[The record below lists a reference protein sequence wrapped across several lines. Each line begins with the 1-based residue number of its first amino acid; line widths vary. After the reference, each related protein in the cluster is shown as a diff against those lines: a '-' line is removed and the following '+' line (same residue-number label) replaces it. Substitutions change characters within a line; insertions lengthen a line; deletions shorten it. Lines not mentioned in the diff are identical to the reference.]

1 MRGVMILLVMPVAL
15 IADVGRVFRPAGE
28 PGLKTRPTYQA
39 TQPSQAPLAGLFNEQ
54 QGPVVNYRG
63 YAFADCAAS
72 APAVRVVALQGVV
85 PEGIPKTPPRPSIE
99 ILVNAPLDKA
109 VGQQFTVE
117 SKAAAGGAVVSS
129 CPVVGDCSPA
139 GNGTVAVVSKA
150 DDGTIVAEFRAKWAI
165 GAPRAGRF
173 TVAWRQSENTCG

>member
-1 MRGVMILLVMPVAL
+1 MRGVIFPSMILVAL
-15 IADVGRVFRPAGE
+15 SADAGRFFRPAGE
-28 PGLKTRPTYQA
+28 PGLKTWPTYQA
-39 TQPSQAPLAGLFNEQ
+39 SQAPLAGLFNEQ

-63 YAFADCAAS
+63 YAYADCAS
-72 APAVRVVALQGVV
+72 SVPAVRVVALQGVV
-85 PEGIPKTPPRPSIE
+85 PEGIPRTPPRPSIE
-99 ILVNAPLDKA
+99 ILINAPLEKA

-117 SKAAAGGAVVSS
+117 AKAGPGGAVVSS

-150 DDGTIVAEFRAKWAI
+150 DDGTIVGEFRAKWAI

-173 TVAWRQSENTCG
+173 TVAWRQSENKCG